1 VAHRTHYVTEGLS
14 VSNSTVRL
22 EIPAASGYLALARTA
37 VVAMCAR
44 LHYPID
50 VLEDVKLAVDEAC
63 SLLLSDTEP
72 DNTLIIALSP
82 GDDSRLDIE
91 VTARTRQGRAPRQTS
106 FAWTVMSALVDEVS
120 ATAVDGD
127 VTISLR
133 ASLPEIAVSK

>member
-1 VAHRTHYVTEGLS
+1 MS
-14 VSNSTVRL
+14 SSTVRL
-22 EIPAASGYLALARTA
+22 EIPAASGYLVLARTA

-72 DNTLIIALSP
+72 DNTLIIALTP
-82 GDDSRLDIE
+82 TDGGQLDIV
-91 VTARTRQGRAPRQTS
+91 VTARTRQGRPPRQTS

-120 ATAVDGD
+120 ATALDGD
-127 VTISLR
+127 VTINLK
-133 ASLPEIAVSK
+133 ASLPEVAVS